1 MLFREIIGQDHIK
14 NHMQKSL
21 REGKISHAYIING
34 EKESGKM
41 MLAKTFSQALFCEK
55 GGDEPCGECPSCLKV
70 AHNNHPDLIYVTH
83 EKPNNIAVREI
94 RDQVVGDMMIRPYS
108 ASRKIYIIE
117 DAQLM
122 NASAQNAI
130 LKSLEE
136 PPEYVT
142 ILLLTDNASAL
153 LQTIRSRCILLNI
166 EPVIKEQ
173 EIIKRKLIQEY
184 EMPEYEAEDILNF
197 AQGNVG
203 KAFSLASSESF
214 RGVMEDTLGLV
225 KQVSSF
231 RQVDVENKAEEI
243 KAKWKNGEIDL
254 KEYLDLLVLWY
265 RDVLLY
271 KATANEEYVY
281 FKDHIREIRK
291 QAERGSFKKL
301 SAIINKIETSRNQ
314 LRSNVDAELV
324 FILLMQVM
332 KEI

>member
-1 MLFREIIGQDHIK
+1 MLFRDIIGQEDIK
-14 NHMQKSL
+14 NHMQKAL

-41 MLAKTFSQALFCEK
+41 MLARTFSQALFCEK
-55 GGDEPCGECPSCLKV
+55 GGEEPCGECPSCKKV
-70 AHNNHPDLIYVTH
+70 EHDNHPDLIYVRH
-83 EKPNNIAVREI
+83 DKPGLISVNEVRE
-94 RDQVVGDMMIRPYS
+94 QVVGDMSIRPYS
-108 ASRKIYIIE
+108 ANRKVYILE

-122 NASAQNAI
+122 NPQAQNAI

-142 ILLLTDNASAL
+142 MILLTDNASSL

-166 EPVIKEQ
+166 QPVIKER
-173 EIIKRKLIQEY
+173 EKIKNQLMREY
-184 EMPEYEAEDILNF
+184 QMPEYEAEDILNF

-203 KAFSLASSESF
+203 KAYALASSEGF
-214 RGVMEDTLGLV
+214 RDLMDEVLSLTAKVYSLHQIDIE
-225 KQVSSF
+225 K
-231 RQVDVENKAEEI
+231 KAAEI
-243 KAKWKNGEIDL
+243 KNAVKNKEIDV

-271 KATANEEYVY
+271 KATANLEYIY

-291 QAERGSFKKL
+291 QAQRGSFHNINAVL
-301 SAIINKIETSRNQ
+301 SKIEESRGQ
-314 LRSNVDAELV
+314 IRANVDVELV
-324 FILLMQVM
+324 FTLLMQVM

>member
-1 MLFREIIGQDHIK
+1 MLFRDIIGQEDIK
-14 NHMQKSL
+14 NHMQKAL

-41 MLAKTFSQALFCEK
+41 MLAKTFSQALFCEN
-55 GGDEPCGECPSCLKV
+55 GGDEPCGECPSCKKV
-70 AHNNHPDLIYVTH
+70 AHDSHPDLIYVTH
-83 EKPNNIAVREI
+83 SKPNIISVKEI
-94 RDQVVGDMMIRPYS
+94 REQVVGDMMIKPYT
-108 ASRKIYIIE
+108 ASRKIYIVE

-122 NASAQNAI
+122 NESAQNAI

-142 ILLLTDNASAL
+142 VILLTDNASSL

-166 EPVIKEQ
+166 QPVIKEREKIKQ
-173 EIIKRKLIQEY
+173 ELMRTY

-203 KAFSLASSESF
+203 KAYSLASSESF
-214 RGVMEDTLGLV
+214 RDVMEDMLNLTS
-225 KQVSSF
+225 QVSRF
-231 RQVDVENKAEEI
+231 RQIEVEKKAESL
-243 KAKWKNGEIDL
+243 KTAGKNGEIDL

-271 KATANEEYVY
+271 KATANLDYIY

-291 QAERGSFKKL
+291 QAQRGSFKN
-301 SAIINKIETSRNQ
+301 INSVLTKIDTSRSQ
-314 LRSNVDAELV
+314 IRANVDVELV
-324 FILLMQVM
+324 FTLLMQVM